1 MHVGTGAI
9 AFSLFI
15 RHSHPCDRTAPSYSS
30 SQLREVQSEKPNPQ
44 PLPFK
49 GRGVRIKAS
58 LLVGERFGERSK
70 RTASNRE
77 RLYTDYLFELRFV
90 TEVEETYDEKW
101 SLKNPDSYTQTP
113 PTP

>member
-30 SQLREVQSEKPNPQ
+30 SQLREVQSEKPNHQ

-58 LLVGERFGERSK
+58 LLQGERFGERS
-70 RTASNRE
+70 TCRE
-77 RLYTDYLFELRFV
+77 
-90 TEVEETYDEKW
+90 
-101 SLKNPDSYTQTP
+101 SLQVQRSKLGRDSGKS
-113 PTP
+113 

>member
-1 MHVGTGAI
+1 
-9 AFSLFI
+9 
-15 RHSHPCDRTAPSYSS
+15 
-30 SQLREVQSEKPNPQ
+30 LREVQSEKPNPQ

-77 RLYTDYLFELRFV
+77 RLYFDLKTVYLWKIPHPERWGSV
-90 TEVEETYDEKW
+90 AKQQI
-101 SLKNPDSYTQTP
+101 K
-113 PTP
+113 